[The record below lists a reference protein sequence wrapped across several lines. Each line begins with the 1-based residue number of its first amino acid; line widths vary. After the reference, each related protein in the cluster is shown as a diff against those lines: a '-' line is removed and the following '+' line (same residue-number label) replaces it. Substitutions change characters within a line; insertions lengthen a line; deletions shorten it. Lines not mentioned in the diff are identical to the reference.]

1 MNIIGKLGLA
11 FLAFTVLGGTTIT
24 DASAATSPTP
34 WELKHPRRDQ
44 VIDRLGNQNGRIKV
58 ERKEGELTA
67 AQASR
72 LHSQDR
78 AIFKQEQFDAKLGGG
93 HITKAEQKALN
104 QEENAVSKK
113 IGP

>member
-1 MNIIGKLGLA
+1 MNTTRKLV
-11 FLAFTVLGGTTIT
+11 LAFTALTMFGGTIA
-24 DASAATSPTP
+24 DASAATVPSP

-44 VIDRLGNQNGRIKV
+44 VIDRLQNQNHRITQ

-67 AQASR
+67 AQAKHLRSV
-72 LHSQDR
+72 DR
-78 AIFKQEQFDAKLGGG
+78 AVFKQEQFDAKLGGG

-104 QEENAVSKK
+104 QEENTISKK